1 MVRSALFVSLL
12 ATITGAIARGAGQAS
27 KIVPGAYIFEF
38 ENDHVS
44 YSLDQWHIAI
54 DLRAWK

>member
-1 MVRSALFVSLL
+1 MVRSALLVSLL
-12 ATITGAIARGAGQAS
+12 ATITGVVARGSDRAP

-44 YSLDQWHIAI
+44 SSLGQWYIAM
-54 DLRAWK
+54 

>member
-12 ATITGAIARGAGQAS
+12 ATITGAIARGSGHAS

-44 YSLDQWHIAI
+44 DSLGHWHIAM
-54 DLRAWK
+54 

>member
-12 ATITGAIARGAGQAS
+12 ATITGAIARGSGHTS

-44 YSLDQWHIAI
+44 YSLGDWHVEM
-54 DLRAWK
+54 LTKHN